1 LTLGR
6 AIFDIR
12 SSDISEFVE
21 DAGRA
26 DSISQKSQKTSLS
39 SATARLDFWKPG
51 TTFVLPRQLRFCR
64 TDAALAA
71 SAALLLVPLHRDCG
85 DLSKLSHAKSGKH
98 YRSDPVRVQS
108 TPIVDMTRNRL
119 EISWCRPHR
128 TDFWQLVAVARTPA
142 ASARNFAASDTNSTL
157 FTFTG
162 LGSAM
167 SCSSERDRAA

>member
-1 LTLGR
+1 MCRLYLAMRSCVSGSMPKRRLNLASADDILRLGR
-6 AIFDIR
+6 AIFEIR
-12 SSDISEFVE
+12 LSDISEFVE

-26 DSISQKSQKTSLS
+26 DSISQKSLKTSLS

-108 TPIVDMTRNRL
+108 TIV
-119 EISWCRPHR
+119 EGCVIS
-128 TDFWQLVAVARTPA
+128 V
-142 ASARNFAASDTNSTL
+142 
-157 FTFTG
+157 
-162 LGSAM
+162 GS
-167 SCSSERDRAA
+167 